1 MPAYET
7 LAGQY
12 DAWFE
17 ANRLAYESEIR
28 ALKSFS
34 APAGPR
40 RLEVGVGTGRFA
52 VPLGVTIGIEPAL
65 AMAEFARG
73 RGLKVI
79 RAVAEALPFA
89 AAAFD
94 QVLMVTVLCF
104 VNDPVRALAE
114 AARVLTAS
122 GQLLIGMIDKDS
134 PLGRLY
140 EARRHESPF
149 YRNARF
155 YQVDQVLGWLGPSGF
170 RLEGVGQTLFRKVS
184 EITSLEPVTAGHGEG
199 GFVVISARKVDS
211 PAAAA

>member
-1 MPAYET
+1 MPVFET
-7 LAGQY
+7 LAGEY

-17 ANRLAYESEIR
+17 NNRLVYESEIR
-28 ALKSFS
+28 ALKTFW
-34 APAGPR
+34 APGR
-40 RLEVGVGTGRFA
+40 RHLEVGVGTGRFA
-52 VPLGVTIGIEPAL
+52 VPLGVSVGVEPAR
-65 AMAEFARG
+65 AMAAIARR
-73 RGLKVI
+73 RGIRVI

-89 AAAFD
+89 AGSFD

-104 VNDPVRALAE
+104 FTDPVLALTE

-155 YQVDQVLGWLGPSGF
+155 YPVSRVLGWLRRLGF
-170 RLEGVGQTLFRKVS
+170 RPEGVAQTIFRGVS
-184 EITSLEPVTAGHGEG
+184 EISSLEPVKAGHGEG
-199 GFVVISARKVDS
+199 GFVVISARKVDRT
-211 PAAAA
+211 AAAA